1 MKRNTL
7 FVISLFLLISVIH
20 KSLAIYC
27 YQCNSNEE
35 TYCSE
40 VFNRDG
46 LTLEP
51 TQCDGIHEAKFCIKA
66 TGMYEGTIGTRRFCS
81 SRHHGNYCEYVR
93 RPGDER
99 EYRSC
104 VYTCSSDS
112 CNGAGNIPKSK
123 ILMFTSFLCSIL
135 LWCLLKG

>member
-1 MKRNTL
+1 MKSL
-7 FVISLFLLISVIH
+7 FVLTSVLCFCILPET
-20 KSLAIYC
+20 LAIYC

-35 TYCSE
+35 TYCADL
-40 VFNRDG
+40 FNREELD
-46 LTLEP
+46 LEP
-51 TQCDGIHEAKFCIKA
+51 AVCDGIHEAKYCIKA

-104 VYTCSSDS
+104 VYTCFTDG
-112 CNGAGNIPKSK
+112 CNGAKHL
-123 ILMFTSFLCSIL
+123 ILSSSVIWASLLPIL
-135 LWCLLKG
+135 IYFIQTWKL

>member
-1 MKRNTL
+1 MKPYI
-7 FVISLFLLISVIH
+7 VIFSLILIVVIH
-20 KSLAIYC
+20 ETSAIYC

-51 TQCDGIHEAKFCIKA
+51 TVCDGIHEAKYCIKA

-104 VYTCSSDS
+104 VYTCSSDG
-112 CNGAGNIPKSK
+112 CNGAGGASESK
-123 ILMFTSFLCSIL
+123 ILFLLSLSCSIF
-135 LWCLLKG
+135 LWCLLKW

>member
-1 MKRNTL
+1 MKP
-7 FVISLFLLISVIH
+7 FIVIFSLILIAVIH
-20 KSLAIYC
+20 ETTAIYC

-51 TQCDGIHEAKFCIKA
+51 TICDGIHEAKYCIKA

-104 VYTCSSDS
+104 VYTCSSDG
-112 CNGAGNIPKSK
+112 CNSGSGVSESK
-123 ILMFTSFLCSIL
+123 ILFFISLSCSVL
-135 LWCLLKG
+135 LWCLLKL